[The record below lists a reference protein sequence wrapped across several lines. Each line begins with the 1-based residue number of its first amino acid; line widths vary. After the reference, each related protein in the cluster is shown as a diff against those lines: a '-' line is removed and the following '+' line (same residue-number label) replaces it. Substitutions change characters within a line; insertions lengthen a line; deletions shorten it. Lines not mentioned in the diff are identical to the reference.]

1 MSHIGIDFGTSNC
14 LASRCVE
21 TQIMPFRLTDSEQV
35 MPTAMYVLKTLID
48 DVSMDDPAVRQELT
62 KREGVFK
69 RQQTRQLNQ
78 AKRDGEQLSQR
89 VFSDREIK
97 RLVELAYH
105 RERQQLALEKT
116 RLMPLLEALERGSE
130 VVFGDLAIETSLV
143 EGNGGFLVKSP
154 KSFLGAKLR
163 KDQLATFRAVCARFL
178 SHIRST
184 CEEQANEILTQV
196 VIGRPVN
203 FHGAQGEAGNCQ
215 AVGILKDAAHEA
227 GFKDVSFLLEPVA
240 AAIDFERTL
249 ERDLM
254 VLVVDLGGGTTDCTM
269 MPLGPTYRRATEVER
284 LASVLAHSGDRMG
297 GLDLDIRLSHHL
309 LMPAFGKG
317 TSTLDR
323 MPMPA
328 HFFWDG
334 CAVNDLELQRRFI
347 NEDLAYYASRA
358 AEPAKLERLLELQQR
373 KAMPRLQMTAE
384 VAKIWLSN
392 QEHVLA
398 DLSYVEPDFNIAVS
412 RADYEA
418 AIEKP
423 LHKFMGLAQEA
434 VKQAGRLPDLVYVT
448 GGTAQA
454 PIIRAALQ
462 EALGDVEIVSGN
474 LFQGV
479 VSGLSVW
486 ANQLYR

>member
-1 MSHIGIDFGTSNC
+1 
-14 LASRCVE
+14 
-21 TQIMPFRLTDSEQV
+21 
-35 MPTAMYVLKTLID
+35 MYVLKTLID